1 MTGSTEKLQRELQ
14 AAQRALAE
22 AQARCERHDAEHQAA
37 TKELEDNRS
46 ALLFML
52 EDLEAARRKVEQAHR
67 EWMAALDV
75 VEDPIFLHDREFR
88 ILRCNNAYRQCAG
101 VSFKQ
106 IIGRPYYEVF
116 PRGSAPLH
124 SCLQAMENEE
134 TTEAEEEEM
143 AVGDAVYRLRAFSI
157 RDEQGAYLHS
167 VHILEDI
174 TQRRCVE
181 SLLRESEQNY
191 RTLADSSPALIW
203 ASGTDRLC
211 NYFNRSWLEFT
222 GRTLEQEMGNGWE
235 SGVHPDDLRHYLEA
249 YVSAFDRRAPFSME
263 YRLRRH
269 DGAYRWLRDD
279 GCPRYNSDGNF
290 TGYIGYLMDVTE
302 RKQAEQAL
310 RESEKLYR
318 YLFENMMNG
327 FAYCQMIFEQG
338 QPQDF
343 IYLSVNTAF
352 ETLTG
357 LKNVVGKKISEV
369 IPGIRQ
375 SDPELLEIYGRI
387 SLSGG
392 PERFELYV
400 KALQQWFWVSAYSPE
415 RGFFVAVFDVI
426 TERKKAEQALIES
439 RQRTQ
444 HYLDVAG
451 VMLVSLDTQGRV
463 QMINRKGCEMLGYPE
478 TEILGKDWFDNY
490 LPEPVVAE
498 VRKAFNRI
506 MGGDIA
512 PIEYFENDI
521 LTAGGNVLAVA
532 WHNASLFDEAGK
544 ISGVLSSGEDITA
557 RKAAEAA
564 TAHASRAL
572 ATLSEVNRSLVRADS
587 EDELLQSICRTII
600 KQRGYRLACVGYK
613 QQDEDKSIK
622 IMAHA
627 GEGDGCTKVMQFT
640 WAETEHG
647 MGPSGRAIRSGK
659 TQLSQNIAN
668 DPDCLP
674 WQAAARQHGYAANLA
689 LPLLNDDSTVF
700 GVLNVYAEEV
710 NAFAAHEIELLEEM
724 AGDLAFGVRTLH
736 TRQERNLAMEQSRR
750 HLEQLHDSLEDTVR
764 AMAGL
769 VEMRDPY
776 TAGHQARVAD
786 LAMAIAR
793 QIGLPDELVHAVHLA
808 GTVHDLGK
816 IKVPAE
822 ILSKPGRITDIEFS
836 LIKIHAQAGY
846 DILKGINFP
855 WPIAQMVLQHHERLD
870 GSGYPQG
877 LKGEQIILEARIISV
892 ADVVEAISAHRPYR
906 PGLGAEAA
914 MEEII
919 RGRGKHYDPQVV
931 DACLALFREQHY
943 SFKPV
948 SPS

>member
-88 ILRCNNAYRQCAG
+88 ILRCNDAYRQCAG

-134 TTEAEEEEM
+134 TAEAEEEM
-143 AVGDAVYRLRAFSI
+143 AVGDAIYRLRAFSI

-174 TQRRCVE
+174 TQRRCIE
-181 SLLRESEQNY
+181 GLLRESEQNY

-235 SGVHPDDLRHYLEA
+235 SGVHPDDLRHCLET

-279 GCPRYNSDGNF
+279 GRPRYDSDGHF
-290 TGYIGYLMDVTE
+290 TGYIGYMMD
-302 RKQAEQAL
+302 
-310 RESEKLYR
+310 
-318 YLFENMMNG
+318 
-327 FAYCQMIFEQG
+327 
-338 QPQDF
+338 
-343 IYLSVNTAF
+343 
-352 ETLTG
+352 
-357 LKNVVGKKISEV
+357 
-369 IPGIRQ
+369 
-375 SDPELLEIYGRI
+375 
-387 SLSGG
+387 
-392 PERFELYV
+392 
-400 KALQQWFWVSAYSPE
+400 
-415 RGFFVAVFDVI
+415 I
-426 TERKKAEQALIES
+426 TERKRAGKILQESEEKFRKITESAQDAIIMMGADRRISFWNTAAEQIFGYTVKEVMGQELHPLIMPSAAHAAFAQGFRHFLESGKGPFIGKVVEANAIRKGGGEFPVELSISATRLNGQWHAIGIVRDITGRKRAEQELIES
-439 RQRTQ
+439 RHRTQ

-451 VMLVSLDTQGRV
+451 VMLVSLDAQGRV
-463 QMINRKGCEMLGYPE
+463 QMINRRGCEMLGYPE
-478 TEILGKDWFDNY
+478 TGILGKDWFDNY

-512 PIEYFENDI
+512 PVEYFENDI
-521 LTAGGNVLAVA
+521 LTAGGNVLAIA
-532 WHNASLFDEAGK
+532 WHNALLFDEAGK

-613 QQDEDKSIK
+613 QQDKDKSIK

-627 GEGDGCTKVMQFT
+627 GEGGGCTKVMQFT

-659 TQLSQNIAN
+659 TQLSQDIAN

-674 WQAAARQHGYAANLA
+674 WQAAARQQGYAANLA
-689 LPLLNDDSTVF
+689 LPLLSGNGAVF
-700 GVLNVYAEEV
+700 GILNVYAEEV
-710 NAFAAHEIELLEEM
+710 NAFTAHEIELLEEM

-750 HLEQLHDSLEDTVR
+750 HLEQLHESLEDTVR

-906 PGLGAEAA
+906 PGLGVEAA
-914 MEEII
+914 LEEITRQ
-919 RGRGKHYDPQVV
+919 RGVRYDSRVV
-931 DACLALFREQHY
+931 DACLVVFREQGY
-943 SFKPV
+943 SFA
-948 SPS
+948 